1 MNKQILK
8 IAAET
13 MKVPIEVAENN
24 YKELPERNAFYFWNP
39 VRGGIAVIVG
49 ANGEKLGASSGISF
63 DQHLQAFVDGKRN

>member
-13 MKVPIEVAENN
+13 MKVPIEVAKEN
-24 YKELPERNAFYFWNP
+24 YKELPDQDAFYFWNP

-49 ANGEKLGASSGISF
+49 TDGKKLGANSGISF
-63 DQHLQAFVDGKRN
+63 YQHLQAYVDGRRN